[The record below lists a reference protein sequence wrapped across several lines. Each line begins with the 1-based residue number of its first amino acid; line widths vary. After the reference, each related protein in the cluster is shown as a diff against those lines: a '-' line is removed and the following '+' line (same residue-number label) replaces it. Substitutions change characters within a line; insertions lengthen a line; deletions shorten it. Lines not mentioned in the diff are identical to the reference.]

1 MRFCLLDRITD
12 IQLGKSITATKLLRA
27 EEDYL
32 RDHFPLFPVMP
43 GVLMVEALFQAA
55 SHLIR
60 ASEDF
65 GPTTIDLVEVR
76 AVKFADFVQPGE
88 TLKVEAEI
96 TKHNSPLYTIKAQGT
111 KGDAVAVSAKLV
123 LKTGRLFEDAPDSTG
138 PVIPSMSEYCRDM
151 WRKNYQKL
159 TSST

>member
-1 MRFCLLDRITD
+1 MRFCLLDRITHL
-12 IQLGKSITATKLLRA
+12 QPGKSITATKQLRG
-27 EEDYL
+27 EEGYL

-65 GPTTIDLVEVR
+65 RPTTVDLVEVR
-76 AVKFADFVQPGE
+76 NVKFADFVQPGE
-88 TLKVEAEI
+88 TLEVFVEVA
-96 TKHNSPLYTIKAQGT
+96 KHLPPLYTVKAQGT
-111 KGDAVAVSAKLV
+111 KGGTIAVSAKLM
-123 LKTGRLFEDAPDSTG
+123 LKTGTVFEDASDSVG
-138 PVIPSMSEYCRDM
+138 PVVPIMADYVRDI

-159 TSST
+159 THF

>member
-12 IQLGKSITATKLLRA
+12 IQLGKSITATKMLRA

-65 GPTTIDLVEVR
+65 RPTTIDLVEVR

-88 TLKVEAEI
+88 TLTVEAEI
-96 TKHNSPLYTIKAQGT
+96 SKHTPPLYTIKAQGT
-111 KGDAVAVSAKLV
+111 KGESVAVSAKLV
-123 LKTGRLFEDAPDSTG
+123 LKTGRLYEDAPDSIG
-138 PVIPSMSEYCRDM
+138 PVIPSMAEYVRDL
-151 WRKNYQKL
+151 WRKNYIKL
-159 TSST
+159 TQ